1 MIAAAAPR
9 RFIPISTHLAAGGEG
24 QYPQLREQA
33 VMYCGVLH
41 LVILSMVVLTSR
53 WQNPASSST
62 HSSGGGEL
70 DGGGGFGRMFLGP
83 F

>member
-1 MIAAAAPR
+1 
-9 RFIPISTHLAAGGEG
+9 
-24 QYPQLREQA
+24 
-33 VMYCGVLH
+33 MYCGVMH
-41 LVILSMVVLTSR
+41 LVILSKTVITSR

-70 DGGGGFGRMFLGP
+70 DGGGGFGRMYLGP

>member
-1 MIAAAAPR
+1 MTGGSNQFIFINSVEYPLVMITARDLDPCAMIAAAAPR
-9 RFIPISTHLAAGGEG
+9 RFIPISTHLAGGGEG

-53 WQNPASSST
+53 
-62 HSSGGGEL
+62 
-70 DGGGGFGRMFLGP
+70 
-83 F
+83 